1 MNHLQKLRQTFLSLM
16 ACLTLGTIPAG
27 SFAAPASASKTKR
40 ANDVV
45 YTEPRRLSLEAQ
57 KEESNWVS
65 GCLFLAERRPEA
77 RYDAP
82 VIYELLRQKDNYNKL
97 GYVPSRFASVIT
109 GNKKNYYFP
118 TEVNRQKKDVWCLY
132 NEHGGCQIT
141 YYAQEKKPVRIY
153 WYNILA
159 ESPMAIFEKP
169 KEIPQMIQVPEALT
183 QGLSAEDK
191 KYVNDLLSVVNENM
205 AFIGYVPFYKPDT
218 NRSIID
224 FYDEAN
230 GCFIPEKYLLTGDV
244 LDKLKKDMSD
254 PKKKF
259 EYVDLSHLELQK
271 RLGHPVYR
279 LFTYEGHEIMPVYT
293 YQVMYVDGIKAQAL
307 LRNVSP
313 GHLKH
318 DDGFPFTRYSNM
330 RYVDSLV
337 QLQPGWDIVFERDMV
352 LQTIRE
358 VQYKRAQKSLHII
371 FDGLKA
377 EYALQQNHS
386 KRKAILTSVIQDV
399 KQLGQKWDK
408 MLQSAIDDK
417 KFLFS
422 LTNPNGNRKDIEGF
436 KFVPFQTT
444 WGHKG
449 EEFVTFLPRTKEE
462 KEAYYKKSLE
472 RLKRKQEEKKKRE
485 NQKVR
490 GS

>member
-1 MNHLQKLRQTFLSLM
+1 MNHLQKLHQTFLGLM
-16 ACLTLGTIPAG
+16 ACLTLGTVPAG

-40 ANDVV
+40 TNDVV

-82 VIYELLRQKDNYNKL
+82 VIYELLRQKENYNKL

-254 PKKKF
+254 PKKS
-259 EYVDLSHLELQK
+259 L
-271 RLGHPVYR
+271 
-279 LFTYEGHEIMPVYT
+279 
-293 YQVMYVDGIKAQAL
+293 
-307 LRNVSP
+307 
-313 GHLKH
+313 
-318 DDGFPFTRYSNM
+318 NM
-330 RYVDSLV
+330 WICPILNYKS
-337 QLQPGWDIVFERDMV
+337 GWDTPFIDC
-352 LQTIRE
+352 
-358 VQYKRAQKSLHII
+358 SLMRGMRLCRFIHI
-371 FDGLKA
+371 K
-377 EYALQQNHS
+377 
-386 KRKAILTSVIQDV
+386 
-399 KQLGQKWDK
+399 
-408 MLQSAIDDK
+408 
-417 KFLFS
+417 
-422 LTNPNGNRKDIEGF
+422 
-436 KFVPFQTT
+436 
-444 WGHKG
+444 
-449 EEFVTFLPRTKEE
+449 
-462 KEAYYKKSLE
+462 
-472 RLKRKQEEKKKRE
+472 
-485 NQKVR
+485 
-490 GS
+490 